1 MQSEETPM
9 AETPSQ
15 PDTGVGPDRGAPTG
29 ITRWQKAVGILG
41 VLVVLWVGNDT
52 YKVIDGDFG
61 GGGGGGGHGPGQ
73 DTPVENQDQETDP
86 DNGGGHTGPPEG
98 GHG

>member
-1 MQSEETPM
+1 M
-9 AETPSQ
+9 AETLSQ
-15 PDTGVGPDRGAPTG
+15 ADAGEDTGEGPDRGATTG
-29 ITRWQKAVGILG
+29 TSRWQKAVGILG

-61 GGGGGGGHGPGQ
+61 GGGGDHGPGQ
-73 DTPVENQDQETDP
+73 DTPAENQDQETDI
-86 DNGGGHTGPPEG
+86 DTGGGHTGTPKG

>member
-1 MQSEETPM
+1 M
-9 AETPSQ
+9 AETLSDA
-15 PDTGVGPDRGAPTG
+15 DTGVGDHRGAFTR
-29 ITRWQKAVGILG
+29 TSRWQKVVGILG

-61 GGGGGGGHGPGQ
+61 GGGGGGGHGPGPGQ
-73 DTPVENQDQETDP
+73 EQAPVENDDQPPGTDG
-86 DNGGGHTGPPEG
+86 GGGHQPPAG

>member
-1 MQSEETPM
+1 M
-9 AETPSQ
+9 AETLSQ
-15 PDTGVGPDRGAPTG
+15 PDAGEDIGEGPDRGAT
-29 ITRWQKAVGILG
+29 TSTSRWQKVVGILG

-61 GGGGGGGHGPGQ
+61 GGAGGAEHGPGQ
-73 DTPVENQDQETDP
+73 DAPAENQDQETDT
-86 DNGGGHTGPPEG
+86 DNGGGHTPGPPGG

>member
-1 MQSEETPM
+1 M
-9 AETPSQ
+9 AETRSQ
-15 PDTGVGPDRGAPTG
+15 PDAGEDTGEGPDRGATTG
-29 ITRWQKAVGILG
+29 TSRWQKVVGILG

-61 GGGGGGGHGPGQ
+61 GGEHGPSQ
-73 DTPVENQDQETDP
+73 DAPAENQDQETDT
-86 DNGGGHTGPPEG
+86 DDGGGHTPGPPGG

>member
-1 MQSEETPM
+1 V
-9 AETPSQ
+9 AETLS
-15 PDTGVGPDRGAPTG
+15 DSDSDSDSDIGTGPDSGGPTG
-29 ITRWQKAVGILG
+29 TSRWQKVVGILG

-61 GGGGGGGHGPGQ
+61 GGGGGEHGTGE
-73 DTPVENQDQETDP
+73 DLPVEDQDQETDTDP
-86 DNGGGHTGPPEG
+86 GGGHTGPPEG

>member
-1 MQSEETPM
+1 M
-9 AETPSQ
+9 ADTLSNA
-15 PDTGVGPDRGAPTG
+15 DTGVGADGGAPTR
-29 ITRWQKAVGILG
+29 TSRWQKVVGILG

-61 GGGGGGGHGPGQ
+61 GGGGGGGGHGPAPT
-73 DTPVENQDQETDP
+73 TPVENEDQEPGSQSPTD
-86 DNGGGHTGPPEG
+86 DGGGHQPPAG